1 MYSLSWMII
10 KEEIHGKTLDEIE
23 ITNLNEWR
31 NITVRFTDETSI
43 HFHLQLTLLVNTE
56 LSDWRTGND
65 TILKRYPQIK
75 ESTR

>member
-1 MYSLSWMII
+1 MII

-43 HFHLQLTLLVNTE
+43 HFHLQLTLFVNTE

-65 TILKRYPQIK
+65 CILKRYPQIK

>member
-1 MYSLSWMII
+1 MII

-65 TILKRYPQIK
+65 NILKRYPQMK

>member
-1 MYSLSWMII
+1 MII

-65 TILKRYPQIK
+65 NILKRYPQIK